1 MSDTDPLASLAPGA
15 ISVTPHLVIDG
26 AAEAIEFYERAFD
39 AIELMRLP
47 GPDGRIMHACVSIN
61 GSPVMLVDQNLEY
74 DMKGPKALGGSP
86 VTLHLNV
93 ADADAA
99 AAKAEAAG
107 ATIAMAVSEQFWG
120 DRYGVVVD
128 PYGHQW
134 AVATPRPGGPAT
146 NEELAEAMERATP
159 M

>member
-1 MSDTDPLASLAPGA
+1 MSTQPTPEGPAP

-26 AAEAIEFYERAFD
+26 AAEAIEFYKDAFD

-61 GSPVMLVDQNLEY
+61 GSPIMLVDENLAFG
-74 DMKGPKALGGSP
+74 MRGPKALGGSP
-86 VTLHLNV
+86 VTIHLNV

-99 AAKAEAAG
+99 AAKAAAAG
-107 ATIAMAVSEQFWG
+107 ATIAMDVSEQFWG

-128 PYGHQW
+128 PFGHQW
-134 AVATPRPGGPAT
+134 AVATPQPGGPKT
-146 NEELAEAMERATP
+146 IEEMSAAMTDAIAR
-159 M
+159 